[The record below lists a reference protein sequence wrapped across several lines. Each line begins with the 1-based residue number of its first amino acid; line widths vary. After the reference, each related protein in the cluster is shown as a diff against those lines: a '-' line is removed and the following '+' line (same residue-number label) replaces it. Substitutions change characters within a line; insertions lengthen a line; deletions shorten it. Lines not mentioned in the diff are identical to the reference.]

1 MDKVKVYRIALS
13 MDLMNKNS
21 AQQWRAAIA
30 ASGIHFSIREWPIG
44 QTLQLLAGPLCATS

>member
-13 MDLMNKNS
+13 MDLINKNS

-30 ASGIHFSIREWPIG
+30 ASGIHFSIREWPVG
-44 QTLQLLAGPLCATS
+44 QTLQLLAGPLCGI